1 MDSDSKKPISISI
14 QTISFSKGEE
24 TEELT
29 LIKDVLDPEDENNTK
44 KVSLKYIFMNA
55 CQSLNL
61 CKAYIPPFL
70 PLSPYVCLFLSVCLY
85 YQINGAQIMISCK
98 TLHSYFRY

>member
-14 QTISFSKGEE
+14 QTISFSKWEE

-44 KVSLKYIFMNA
+44 KVSLKFIFMNA

-61 CKAYIPPFL
+61 CKAYIPPFSLSL
-70 PLSPYVCLFLSVCLY
+70 PMCVSFFLCVY
-85 YQINGAQIMISCK
+85 IIK
-98 TLHSYFRY
+98 